1 MMAEEFGFDDE
12 ERDRKLG
19 GYVALAFFTLGCPI
33 SFLVGYWADKY
44 PRIPIFALIIVL
56 GEGACFF
63 TYFTTT
69 YEELLVTRALTGI
82 SVGGALPLIFS
93 LLSDMFG
100 SEKRNLVSALV
111 GGGMG
116 FGIAFGQLLAGFV
129 GPAHGWRLPFVIV
142 SIPAFICA
150 ALMVTTLKEPPR
162 GCQESSMK
170 ELSAEAASSST
181 GSTDFV
187 ERSEVVPTS
196 TDELVQD
203 KPLTLETGP
212 DVQYTPLL
220 DSWSTFKL
228 LFSNKTALLLFIQG
242 IPGCLPWG
250 LVAVFMSDY
259 LSDDC
264 GLSIENATVV
274 VSMFGI
280 GAFLGLLFGGG
291 FGQYLY
297 NRNKKHL
304 VIFFAGFELIGCLPL
319 FYLLNGV
326 SETSSFSAACFLAI
340 CAGFCASITGP
351 NVRAVLQNVT
361 LPEQRGSAFAL
372 LNTTDDIG
380 KGAGPF
386 LISVFVTAFGDRK
399 AAFNFV
405 TLGWAVGSGINLL
418 IYWTIIDD
426 EDACQETVR
435 KTIHQS
441 IEMAN

>member
-1 MMAEEFGFDDE
+1 MSPNLTMMAEEFGFNDE
-12 ERDRKLG
+12 ERDRYLG

-33 SFLVGYWADKY
+33 SFMVGYCADKY
-44 PRIPIFALIIVL
+44 PRIPLFALIIVL

-63 TYFTTT
+63 TYWTTT
-69 YEELLVTRALTGI
+69 YEQLLITRALTGI

-100 SEKRNLVSALV
+100 SDKRNLVSALV

-116 FGIAFGQLLAGFV
+116 FGIAFGQLLAGFI

-150 ALMVTTLKEPPR
+150 ALMVTTLTEPPR
-162 GCQESSMK
+162 GCQESSVR
-170 ELSAEAASSST
+170 ELSKPDESKSKKSGGCFGVCGSSESN
-181 GSTDFV
+181 DFE
-187 ERSEVVPTS
+187 ERSSGGGEVAPEQAVG
-196 TDELVQD
+196 LVME
-203 KPLTLETGP
+203 KTLESGP
-212 DVQYTPLL
+212 DVQYKPML
-220 DSWSTFKL
+220 DSWGTFKL
-228 LFSNKTALLLFIQG
+228 LFANKTAVLLFVQG

-264 GLSIENATVV
+264 GLSVESATIV

-297 NRNKKHL
+297 NRNKKQL
-304 VIFFAGFELIGCLPL
+304 VLFFA
-319 FYLLNGV
+319 
-326 SETSSFSAACFLAI
+326 
-340 CAGFCASITGP
+340 
-351 NVRAVLQNVT
+351 
-361 LPEQRGSAFAL
+361 EQRGTAFAL

-405 TLGWAVGSGINLL
+405 TMGWILGGMVNAF
-418 IYWTIIDD
+418 IYFTIVED
-426 EDACQETVR
+426 EDKCQEIVR
-435 KTIHQS
+435 KTIALS
-441 IEMAN
+441 IEMTNMESGKVTENLTLITSTKE